1 MTKYIDNINCALHLC
16 DTENEEWSVQIAN
29 YGLSPLVV
37 INEILAT
44 RNKEKITQKL
54 LLQLC
59 KESEPNISYTV
70 KISGEDDIDIKSFVR
85 AVHKDIIGLW
95 EDFSKTTFNLLRQGL
110 SLCDFKIDVYKNIGH
125 QYSIPVYVLGDKLFN
140 YETNQIK
147 NHLAVMDELQ
157 LTEGEKLQIL
167 ALSSPKIQIYESENP
182 KQILSEFVET
192 MLKFFNDSAVIVAIG
207 VCLAIPFYD
216 LFIQHA
222 QGFPYIMLYGDSQA
236 GKTVLLHTLASIFG
250 IINHTELTSGT
261 STIRV
266 IRRGLSRYNG
276 FPLFIDEIEHKRIE
290 EYEDLGKDSFSGTP
304 RKVCSKDC
312 GENVT
317 EINTTFCATTNHFF
331 ENMTF
336 ANFSRCILVNLHAE
350 QFNLENFPYF
360 SNENREKLS
369 AILPLILSYRTE
381 IIERY
386 KTQFEIARKYSNR
399 SRLCNNLA
407 IGMSIWSVINDI
419 LEVEVVNTD
428 NLAKEYFEYFQRYE
442 DTELKYSDIF
452 LSTVYRLFN
461 EGQLVYGRDF
471 VITRNQVL
479 RINLS
484 KYCDIFNS
492 LNSKQKLNTAQ
503 LKLKIG
509 NDSRFNFNATDLRP
523 IGKAIKVNI
532 ADNDTLLDI
541 KNHISA
547 NTGGE
552 DE

>member
-1 MTKYIDNINCALHLC
+1 MTKYIENKNCALHLC
-16 DTENEEWSVQIAN
+16 DTEDEEWSVKIAN

-44 RNKEKITQKL
+44 RNKEVTTQKL
-54 LLQLC
+54 LIRLC
-59 KESEPNISYTV
+59 KESEPKISYPV
-70 KISGEDDIDIKSFVR
+70 KLCGGDDIDIKSFIR
-85 AVHKDIIGLW
+85 AMHKSIIGLW
-95 EDFSKTTFNLLRQGL
+95 ENFNKTTFNILRQELGM
-110 SLCDFKIDVYKNIGH
+110 CNCKIEIYQNIGH

-140 YETNQIK
+140 YETNQLE
-147 NHLAVMDELQ
+147 NYLAVMDELQ

-192 MLKFFNDSAVIVAIG
+192 MLKFFDDSAVIVAIG

-250 IINHTELTSGT
+250 IVNHTELTSGT

-266 IRRGLSRYNG
+266 IRRGLSKYNG
-276 FPLFIDEIEHKRIE
+276 FPLFIDEIEQKRIE

-304 RKVCSKDC
+304 RKVCSKDG

-336 ANFSRCILVNLHAE
+336 ANFSRCILVNLHTE
-350 QFNLENFPYF
+350 QFKLKNFPYF
-360 SNENREKLS
+360 SNESREKLS
-369 AILPLILSYRTE
+369 AILPLILSYRAE

-386 KTQFEIARKYSNR
+386 KLQFEIAKKYSNR

-461 EGQLVYGRDF
+461 E
-471 VITRNQVL
+471 
-479 RINLS
+479 
-484 KYCDIFNS
+484 
-492 LNSKQKLNTAQ
+492 
-503 LKLKIG
+503 
-509 NDSRFNFNATDLRP
+509 
-523 IGKAIKVNI
+523 
-532 ADNDTLLDI
+532 
-541 KNHISA
+541 
-547 NTGGE
+547 
-552 DE
+552 

>member
-1 MTKYIDNINCALHLC
+1 M
-16 DTENEEWSVQIAN
+16 
-29 YGLSPLVV
+29 
-37 INEILAT
+37 
-44 RNKEKITQKL
+44 
-54 LLQLC
+54 
-59 KESEPNISYTV
+59 
-70 KISGEDDIDIKSFVR
+70 
-85 AVHKDIIGLW
+85 HKDIIGLW
-95 EDFSKTTFNLLRQGL
+95 EDFSKKTFNILRHEL
-110 SLCDFKIDVYKNIGH
+110 SMCDVKIEIYQNIGH

-140 YETNQIK
+140 YETNQLE
-147 NHLAVMDELQ
+147 NYLAVMDELQ

-182 KQILSEFVET
+182 KQILSELVET

-250 IINHTELTSGT
+250 IVNHTELTSGT

-276 FPLFIDEIEHKRIE
+276 FPLFIDEIEQKRIE

-304 RKVCSKDC
+304 RKICSKD
-312 GENVT
+312 GREIVT

-336 ANFSRCILVNLHAE
+336 ANFSRCILVNLHTE

-369 AILPLILSYRTE
+369 AILPLILSYRAQ

-419 LEVEVVNTD
+419 LKVEIVDTD

-509 NDSRFNFNATDLRP
+509 NDRRFDFNATDLRP
-523 IGKAIKVNI
+523 IGKAIKINI

>member
-1 MTKYIDNINCALHLC
+1 MSKYIDNINCALHLC
-16 DTENEEWSVQIAN
+16 DTENEEWNVQIAN

-44 RNKEKITQKL
+44 RNKEVTTQKL
-54 LLQLC
+54 LIRLC
-59 KESEPNISYTV
+59 KESEPNISYPV
-70 KISGEDDIDIKSFVR
+70 KLCGGDDIDIKSFVR

-95 EDFSKTTFNLLRQGL
+95 EDFSKKTFNILRHEL
-110 SLCDFKIDVYKNIGH
+110 SMCDVKIEIYRNIGH

-140 YETNQIK
+140 YETNQLE
-147 NHLAVMDELQ
+147 NYLAVMDELQ

-167 ALSSPKIQIYESENP
+167 ALGSPKIQIYEAENP

-207 VCLAIPFYD
+207 VCLAILFYD

-250 IINHTELTSGT
+250 IVNHTELTSGT
-261 STIRV
+261 STIRI

-276 FPLFIDEIEHKRIE
+276 FPLFIDEIEQKRIE

-304 RKVCSKDC
+304 RKVCSNDG
-312 GENVT
+312 GEVVT

-350 QFNLENFPYF
+350 QFNLESFPYF
-360 SNENREKLS
+360 SNESREKLS

-386 KTQFEIARKYSNR
+386 KMQFEIAKKYSNR
-399 SRLCNNLA
+399 SRLCNNVA
-407 IGMSIWSVINDI
+407 IGMTIWDIINDI
-419 LEVEVVNTD
+419 TGKIIVHTEI
-428 NLAKEYFEYFQRYE
+428 LAIQYFEYFERYE
-442 DTELKYSDIF
+442 DTELKYSDTF
-452 LSTVYRLFN
+452 LSDVYRLFKD
-461 EGQLVYGRDF
+461 EKLVYGRDF
-471 VITRNQVL
+471 VITKNQFL

-484 KYCDIFNS
+484 KYCAIFNS

-509 NDSRFNFNATDLRP
+509 NDKRFDFNATDLRP

-532 ADNDTLLDI
+532 ADNETLLDI